1 MRTYRKIARY
11 LTTHLETNFLHLNYN
26 VIIRSFFFLIIL
38 QQTIGNL
45 TVAES
50 NNIGFNIIKQLIFFA
65 FIDII
70 LLRIIRLNYTTTKQ

>member
-1 MRTYRKIARY
+1 
-11 LTTHLETNFLHLNYN
+11 
-26 VIIRSFFFLIIL
+26 
-38 QQTIGNL
+38 L